1 MMRRATKVMR
11 DASEFTLLYT
21 LLNLIGWSTVGTFYS
36 LTLSCLYSP
45 CTDLTLT

>member
-21 LLNLIGWSTVGTFYS
+21 ILNLIGWSTIGTFCS
-36 LTLSCLYSP
+36 LSLSHIFINH
-45 CTDLTLT
+45 TLT